1 MIKKVSIILI
11 LFGLILTGWSG
22 YEWWTQKS
30 VGTFDPEKAK
40 AISVDWKETR
50 QEETINR
57 EVIATS
63 ERSRSVEQVNYKTGE
78 QIGELT
84 IPKLGY
90 LYPVYWGTDE
100 NTLKQGVGMY
110 DTSFTTTPGQ
120 GGHTALAGHR
130 DTVFDGLD
138 ELSEGDRLYLTS
150 GQVTYE
156 YQIRKTWITDEDDR
170 SVIVKKDSPT
180 LSLTTCYPFDFLGS
194 APDRYIIEASL
205 IHTKVE
211 SND

>member
-1 MIKKVSIILI
+1 MIRKVSIILI
-11 LFGLILTGWSG
+11 LFGVILTGWSG
-22 YEWWTQKS
+22 YEWWSQKT
-30 VGTFDPEKAK
+30 VATYNPDKAK
-40 AISVDWKETR
+40 AISVNWNETKE
-50 QEETINR
+50 EKTINR

-63 ERSRSVEQVNYKTGE
+63 ELSRSMEPVDYATGE

-110 DTSFTTTPGQ
+110 DTSYTTLPGQ

-150 GQVTYE
+150 SHVTYE
-156 YQIRKTWITDEDDR
+156 YQIRKTWITDEHDR
-170 SVIVKKDSPT
+170 SVIIKKDSPT
-180 LSLTTCYPFDFLGS
+180 LTLTTCYPFDFLGS
-194 APDRYIIEASL
+194 APDRYIIEANL
-205 IHTKVE
+205 VHMKPE
-211 SND
+211 K